1 MTFAEKLAYLR
12 GRYGLSQAQLARS
25 LGVTRQAVSRWENGA
40 GLPDSQAL
48 LRLAEEFDVEP
59 EWLLDESRSGEPSP
73 RAVKRSRFAMADR
86 AFLVLLCALLALSL
100 AMRAALSDERL
111 TLKLLAALSRP
122 DVAGFI
128 TAWNAASIYV
138 LGPLTYFAAGWTA
151 LALVCR
157 YVAAPEPGVRRF
169 STRWGWI
176 SLAALA
182 ALNIILPR
190 ISPAFTL
197 SASVFAVPGM
207 LLSLAHI
214 RMAPRQ
220 GAQIICRRFVQNA
233 GFTISPPRCYAMHI
247 KPTTEKSTRI
257 RKPQRAARYGASA
270 AAEGPGNGLVRG
282 AKLTPGRRP
291 LKRRPRDC
299 AG

>member
-73 RAVKRSRFAMADR
+73 RSVKRSRFAMADR

-122 DVAGFI
+122 DAAGFI

-138 LGPLTYFAAGWTA
+138 LGPLTYFAAGWMSG
-151 LALVCR
+151 ALVCR

-169 STRWGWI
+169 CTRWGWI
-176 SLAALA
+176 SLASLA

-190 ISPAFTL
+190 TAAAFTP
-197 SASVFAVPGM
+197 SASIFAAPGM

-214 RMAPRQ
+214 RMAL
-220 GAQIICRRFVQNA
+220 RR
-233 GFTISPPRCYAMHI
+233 
-247 KPTTEKSTRI
+247 
-257 RKPQRAARYGASA
+257 
-270 AAEGPGNGLVRG
+270 
-282 AKLTPGRRP
+282 
-291 LKRRPRDC
+291 
-299 AG
+299 